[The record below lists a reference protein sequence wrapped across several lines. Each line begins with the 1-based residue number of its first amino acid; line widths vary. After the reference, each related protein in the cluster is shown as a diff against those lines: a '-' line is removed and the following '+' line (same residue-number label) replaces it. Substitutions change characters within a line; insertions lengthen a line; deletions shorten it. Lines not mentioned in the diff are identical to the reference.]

1 MLNQQLRIL
10 LICLLL
16 PAAAFSQSVDSTQLY
31 YQYVNRPTQP
41 AHLPSAYFYY
51 LEAAHSH
58 IKNGDTLHAI
68 DALRLA
74 AIASFKLGI
83 VADSEQEAVQAL
95 QWLEVLSVDSH
106 NKRDKNSRYAGLYN
120 HLGMLYRQKQH
131 FDKAYDY
138 YSRALAYV
146 DTPGDSIG
154 LLNNRGNVYLDMK
167 NYPLAEQDFRRSV
180 DLSRSM
186 GDTVRWARA
195 LNNLGVLQLEQQ
207 NKAGIA
213 SIGYALQLRQQ
224 VNDLEGMYSGNRH
237 LALFALSE
245 KDTATALHY
254 TTKTLEIAR
263 RLNSASYTLESL
275 SLLMNL
281 NNDPLVSQYKAL
293 TDSIN
298 NAKQEE
304 QNRYAALRFDVEK
317 EILNTQKA
325 ELQLEK
331 ERSQSIMIQIIGL
344 LLLLLLV
351 LAIVLILIRIKHI
364 RQREVHKTESRI
376 SKKVHDELANE
387 VYQLMVKMQVEKN
400 RDEEVLDDL
409 EQIYNKSRDISKEYQ
424 ALDTQTPFDE
434 ILTDL
439 LLSYQS
445 NSVKI
450 IKRAT
455 TSIDWSKVS
464 PEKKN
469 AIFRVVQELMTNM
482 KKHSKA
488 TLVAI
493 TLGQHHKK
501 ITLTYSDNGVG
512 TMLKKQNGLQ
522 NAENRIFTLNGS
534 ITFESEPGKGFK
546 AKIIV

>member
-41 AHLPSAYFYY
+41 AHLPSGYFHY
-51 LEAAHSH
+51 LSTAMSYL
-58 IKNGDTLHAI
+58 KSGDTLAAI
-68 DALRLA
+68 DAQRLA
-74 AIASFKLGI
+74 VIAGHKLGTYT
-83 VADSEQEAVQAL
+83 ASEQEAVKAL
-95 QWLEVLSVDSH
+95 QWLDALSADPGI
-106 NKRDKNSRYAGLYN
+106 KESRYTGFFNL
-120 HLGMLYRQKQH
+120 LGMIYRNKNY
-131 FDKAYDY
+131 FDKAHDY
-138 YSRALAYV
+138 YNRALTYAENK
-146 DTPGDSIG
+146 TDSIG
-154 LLNNRGNVYLDMK
+154 LLNNRGNIYLDMK
-167 NYPLAEQDFRRSV
+167 NYQSAEQDFRRSV

-186 GDTVRWARA
+186 GDTLRWARA
-195 LNNLGVLQLEQQ
+195 LNNLGVLQLQQ
-207 NKAGIA
+207 KNNTGSANIQK
-213 SIGYALQLRQQ
+213 ALQLREHIH
-224 VNDLEGMYSGNRH
+224 DLEGMYSSNRH

-387 VYQLMVKMQVEKN
+387 VYQLMVKMQVEKD

-445 NSVKI
+445 NSVNI

>member
-1 MLNQQLRIL
+1 
-10 LICLLL
+10 
-16 PAAAFSQSVDSTQLY
+16 DT
-31 YQYVNRPTQP
+31 
-41 AHLPSAYFYY
+41 
-51 LEAAHSH
+51 
-58 IKNGDTLHAI
+58 IK
-68 DALRLA
+68 
-74 AIASFKLGI
+74 
-83 VADSEQEAVQAL
+83 
-95 QWLEVLSVDSH
+95 
-106 NKRDKNSRYAGLYN
+106 
-120 HLGMLYRQKQH
+120 
-131 FDKAYDY
+131 
-138 YSRALAYV
+138 
-146 DTPGDSIG
+146 
-154 LLNNRGNVYLDMK
+154 
-167 NYPLAEQDFRRSV
+167 
-180 DLSRSM
+180 
-186 GDTVRWARA
+186 WARA
-195 LNNLGVLQLEQQ
+195 LNNLGVLQLQQ
-207 NKAGIA
+207 KNNRGTANIQK
-213 SIGYALQLRQQ
+213 ALQLREHIH
-224 VNDLEGMYSGNRH
+224 NLEGMYSSNRH

-387 VYQLMVKMQVEKN
+387 VYQLMVKMQVEKD

-512 TMLKKQNGLQ
+512 TMLKKQNGL
-522 NAENRIFTLNGS
+522 
-534 ITFESEPGKGFK
+534 
-546 AKIIV
+546 